1 MTFKKELLLSQ
12 EGLREFLT
20 ENKSQLKMIADEV
33 NVGYSTLRNYAYG
46 VTPLDSMP
54 YRLIEAL
61 TRYVAPNDLFHPT
74 VGIYLNEPE
83 FYALA
88 KLAGRDITPSP
99 RTFAIE
105 EFTKAALL
113 LHQREKEAKNGK
125 TFPPRYFFV
134 DLKYQDDFLNEYYKR
149 FDENDH
155 QLLLQ
160 TTKQLQNMYNWSDED
175 LAQIMSQNDTGIT
188 LRSTDPSI
196 VNQLFSLGLP
206 RTGSRDLMPLLR
218 GAHNIHLIVTN
229 KRITDGRISRWALK
243 DIDNMFAI
251 AELQLKYS
259 FNGSDCLVL
268 PSGQIVPTETVDHMK
283 GVDFDELRLP
293 DDDKALRERIYRNL
307 INLHTIASY
316 DDIWSKI
323 VRNMLHQQLTL
334 HHNLEI
340 RKGSYME
347 LLGGAGDLV
356 QSPTIANA
364 LDNLAMQKAKAINQ
378 QIDSLSR
385 SI

>member
-12 EGLREFLT
+12 KGLQEFLT

-54 YRLIEAL
+54 YRLVEAL

-74 VGIYLNEPE
+74 FGIYLDEPA

-88 KLAGRDITPSP
+88 KLAGRIIETSP
-99 RTFAIE
+99 RAFAIE

-113 LHQREKEAKNGK
+113 LHQREKEAEKGK
-125 TFPPRYFFV
+125 PFPPRYFFV

-149 FDENDH
+149 FDEDNH

-160 TTKQLQNMYNWSDED
+160 TTKQLQNMYNWPDEQ
-175 LAQIMSQNDTGIT
+175 LSQIMTQNETSIM
-188 LRSTDPSI
+188 LKSTDPRI
-196 VNQLFSLGLP
+196 TNQLFSLSLP
-206 RTGSRDLMPLLR
+206 RTGNRDLSPLLR

-229 KRITDGRISRWALK
+229 KIITDGRISRWALK

-251 AELQLKYS
+251 VELQLKYS
-259 FNGSDCLVL
+259 FNGSDWVL
-268 PSGQIVPTETVDHMK
+268 PSGQIVPTETVAHMK

-293 DDDKALRERIYRNL
+293 DDEAVRERIYRNL
-307 INLHTIASY
+307 INLHTATSY
-316 DDIWSKI
+316 EDIWSRT
-323 VRNMLHQQLTL
+323 VHDMLHKQLTL

-340 RKGSYME
+340 HKDSYME
-347 LLGGAGDLV
+347 LLGGAGDFV
-356 QSPTIANA
+356 QSPTIANT
-364 LDNLAMQKAKAINQ
+364 LDNIAMQTAKAINQ

-385 SI
+385 PI

>member
-12 EGLREFLT
+12 EGLQEFLT

-54 YRLIEAL
+54 YRLVEAL

-74 VGIYLNEPE
+74 FGIYLDEPA

-88 KLAGRDITPSP
+88 KLAGRTIETSP
-99 RTFAIE
+99 RAFAIE

-113 LHQREKEAKNGK
+113 LHQREKEAEKGK
-125 TFPPRYFFV
+125 PFPPRYFFV

-149 FDENDH
+149 FDEDDH

-160 TTKQLQNMYNWSDED
+160 TTKQLQNMYNWPNEQLS
-175 LAQIMSQNDTGIT
+175 QIMTQNETGIM
-188 LRSTDPSI
+188 LKSTDPRI
-196 VNQLFSLGLP
+196 TNQLFSLSLP
-206 RTGSRDLMPLLR
+206 RTGNRDLSPLLR

-229 KRITDGRISRWALK
+229 KIITDGRISRWALK

-251 AELQLKYS
+251 VELQLKYS
-259 FNGSDCLVL
+259 FNGSDWVL
-268 PSGQIVPTETVDHMK
+268 PSGQIVPTETVAHMK
-283 GVDFDELRLP
+283 DVDFDELRLP
-293 DDDKALRERIYRNL
+293 DDEAVRERIYRNL
-307 INLHTIASY
+307 INLHTATSY
-316 DDIWSKI
+316 EDIWSRT
-323 VRNMLHQQLTL
+323 VHDMLHKQLTL

-340 RKGSYME
+340 HKGSYME
-347 LLGGAGDLV
+347 LLGGAGDFV
-356 QSPTIANA
+356 QSPTIANT
-364 LDNLAMQKAKAINQ
+364 LDNIAMQTAKAINQ

-385 SI
+385 PI

>member
-20 ENKSQLKMIADEV
+20 ENKSQLKLIADEV

-74 VGIYLNEPE
+74 FGIYLDEPA

-88 KLAGRDITPSP
+88 KLAGRTIETSP
-99 RTFAIE
+99 RAFAIE
-105 EFTKAALL
+105 EFTKATLL
-113 LHQREKEAKNGK
+113 LHQREKEAKSGK
-125 TFPPRYFFV
+125 TFQPRYFFV

-149 FDENDH
+149 FGEDDH

-160 TTKQLQNMYNWSDED
+160 TTKQLQNMYNWSDEE
-175 LAQIMSQNDTGIT
+175 LSQIMTQNEADIT
-188 LRSTDPSI
+188 LKSTDPRI
-196 VNQLFSLGLP
+196 INQLFSLSLP
-206 RTGSRDLMPLLR
+206 RTGSRDLSPLLR
-218 GAHNIHLIVTN
+218 GVHNIHLIVTN
-229 KRITDGRISRWALK
+229 KMITNGRISRWALK

-251 AELQLKYS
+251 VELQLKYA
-259 FNGSDCLVL
+259 FNGSDWVL
-268 PSGQIVPTETVDHMK
+268 PSGQIVPTETVAHMK
-283 GVDFDELRLP
+283 GVDFDELQLP
-293 DDDKALRERIYRNL
+293 ADGAVRERIVRNL
-307 INLHTIASY
+307 INLHTEASY

-323 VRNMLHQQLTL
+323 VRNMLHEQLTL

-340 RKGSYME
+340 HKGSYME
-347 LLGGAGDLV
+347 LLGGASNLV

-378 QIDSLSR
+378 QIDLLSR
-385 SI
+385 PN

>member
-20 ENKSQLKMIADEV
+20 ENKSQLKLIADEV

-54 YRLIEAL
+54 YRLVEAL

-99 RTFAIE
+99 RAFAIE

-175 LAQIMSQNDTGIT
+175 LTQIMSQNDTDIT

-196 VNQLFSLGLP
+196 VNQLFSLSLP
-206 RTGSRDLMPLLR
+206 RTGSRDLSPLLR
-218 GAHNIHLIVTN
+218 GAHNVHLIVTN
-229 KRITDGRISRWALK
+229 KMITDGRISRWALK

-251 AELQLKYS
+251 AELQSKYS
-259 FNGSDCLVL
+259 FNGSDWII
-268 PSGQIVPTETVDHMK
+268 PPGQFVSAETVEHLK
-283 GVDFDELRLP
+283 GVDFAELKLP
-293 DDDKALRERIYRNL
+293 DDNDTKERIYRNL
-307 INLHTIASY
+307 INLHTAMQNE
-316 DDIWSKI
+316 DIWSKV
-323 VRNMLHQQLTL
+323 VRDMLHKQLTL

-340 RKGSYME
+340 HQGSYME

-364 LDNLAMQKAKAINQ
+364 IDNLAMQKADAIKR
-378 QIDSLSR
+378 QIDSLS
-385 SI
+385 

>member
-160 TTKQLQNMYNWSDED
+160 TTKQLQNMYRWSDED
-175 LAQIMSQNDTGIT
+175 LAQIMSQNDTDIT
-188 LRSTDPSI
+188 LRSTDPRV

-251 AELQLKYS
+251 AELQAKYA
-259 FNGSDCLVL
+259 FNGCDWII
-268 PSGQIVPTETVDHMK
+268 PPGQFVSAETVAHLT
-283 GVDFDELRLP
+283 GVDFDELQLP
-293 DDDKALRERIYRNL
+293 ADGAVRERIVRNL
-307 INLHTIASY
+307 INLHTATSY
-316 DDIWSKI
+316 DDIWSKM
-323 VRNMLHQQLTL
+323 VRDMLHTQLTL

-340 RKGSYME
+340 QKGSYME
-347 LLGGAGDLV
+347 LLGGAGDVV
-356 QSPTIANA
+356 QSPTIANT
-364 LDNLAMQKAKAINQ
+364 LDNLAMQTANAINQ
-378 QIDSLSR
+378 QIDLLSR
-385 SI
+385 PN

>member
-12 EGLREFLT
+12 EGLREFLA

-74 VGIYLNEPE
+74 FGIYLDEPA

-88 KLAGRDITPSP
+88 KLAGRTIETSP
-99 RTFAIE
+99 RAFAIE

-113 LHQREKEAKNGK
+113 LHQREKEAKSGK
-125 TFPPRYFFV
+125 TFPHRYFFV

-149 FDENDH
+149 FGEDDH

-160 TTKQLQNMYNWSDED
+160 TTKQLQNMYNMSDEQ
-175 LAQIMSQNDTGIT
+175 LSQIMTHNETDIV
-188 LRSTDPSI
+188 LKSTDPRI
-196 VNQLFSLGLP
+196 TNRLFSLNLP
-206 RTGSRDLMPLLR
+206 RTGNRDLSPLLR

-229 KRITDGRISRWALK
+229 KMITDGRISRWALK

-251 AELQLKYS
+251 AELQAKYA
-259 FNGSDCLVL
+259 FNGSDWII
-268 PSGQIVPTETVDHMK
+268 PPGQFVSAETVEHLK
-283 GVDFDELRLP
+283 GVDFDELKLP
-293 DDDKALRERIYRNL
+293 DDEAVRERIYRNL
-307 INLHTIASY
+307 INLHMVTPNE
-316 DDIWSKI
+316 DIWSKV
-323 VRNMLHQQLTL
+323 VRDMLHKQLTQYR
-334 HHNLEI
+334 NLELHE
-340 RKGSYME
+340 GSYME
-347 LLGGAGDLV
+347 LLGGCGDLV
-356 QSPTIANA
+356 QSPMIANA
-364 LDNLAMQKAKAINQ
+364 LDNMAMQTADVIKQ
-378 QIDSLSR
+378 QLDTLS
-385 SI
+385 

>member
-20 ENKSQLKMIADEV
+20 QNKSQLKMVADEV

-54 YRLIEAL
+54 YRLVEAL
-61 TRYVAPNDLFHPT
+61 TRYVAPNDLFHPA
-74 VGIYLNEPE
+74 VGIYLDEPA

-88 KLAGRDITPSP
+88 KLAGRTIETSP
-99 RTFAIE
+99 RAFAIE

-125 TFPPRYFFV
+125 PFPPRYFFV

-160 TTKQLQNMYNWSDED
+160 TTKQLQNMYNWSDEQ
-175 LAQIMSQNDTGIT
+175 LSQIMTQNETNIM
-188 LRSTDPSI
+188 LKSTDPRI
-196 VNQLFSLGLP
+196 TNQLFSLSLP
-206 RTGSRDLMPLLR
+206 RTGSRDLSPLLR

-229 KRITDGRISRWALK
+229 KMITDGRISRWALK

-251 AELQLKYS
+251 VELQLKYS
-259 FNGSDCLVL
+259 FNGCDWVL
-268 PSGQIVPTETVDHMK
+268 PSGQIVPPETIAHMK
-283 GVDFDELRLP
+283 GVDFDDLKLP
-293 DDDKALRERIYRNL
+293 EDEVVRERIYRNL
-307 INLHTIASY
+307 INLHTATSY
-316 DDIWSKI
+316 DDIWSRT
-323 VRNMLHQQLTL
+323 VHDMLHKQLTQY
-334 HHNLEI
+334 HNLELH
-340 RKGSYME
+340 KGSYME
-347 LLGGAGDLV
+347 LLGGDGDFV
-356 QSPTIANA
+356 QSPTIADT
-364 LDNLAMQKAKAINQ
+364 LDNLAMQTAKKINR
-378 QIDSLSR
+378 QIDSLS
-385 SI
+385 

>member
-74 VGIYLNEPE
+74 FGIYLDEPA

-88 KLAGRDITPSP
+88 KLAGRTIETSP
-99 RTFAIE
+99 RAFAIE

-113 LHQREKEAKNGK
+113 LHQREKEAKSGK
-125 TFPPRYFFV
+125 TFQPRYFFV

-175 LAQIMSQNDTGIT
+175 LAQIMTKNETDIV
-188 LRSTDPSI
+188 LKSTDPRI
-196 VNQLFSLGLP
+196 TNQLFSLSLP
-206 RTGSRDLMPLLR
+206 MTGNRDLRPLL
-218 GAHNIHLIVTN
+218 GSAHNIHLIVTN
-229 KRITDGRISRWALK
+229 KTITDGRISRWVLK
-243 DIDNMFAI
+243 YIDNMFAI
-251 AELQLKYS
+251 AELQSKYS
-259 FNGSDCLVL
+259 FNGSDWMIP
-268 PSGQIVPTETVDHMK
+268 PSQFVPAETVEHLK
-283 GVDFDELRLP
+283 GVDFDELKLP
-293 DDDKALRERIYRNL
+293 DDEAVRERIYRNL
-307 INLHTIASY
+307 INLHTVTPNE
-316 DDIWSKI
+316 DIWSKV
-323 VRNMLHQQLTL
+323 VRDMLHKQLTQYR
-334 HHNLEI
+334 NLELHE
-340 RKGSYME
+340 GSYME
-347 LLGGAGDLV
+347 LLGGCGDLV
-356 QSPTIANA
+356 QSPMIANA
-364 LDNLAMQKAKAINQ
+364 LDNMAMQKADAIKQ
-378 QIDSLSR
+378 QIDSLS
-385 SI
+385 

>member
-12 EGLREFLT
+12 EGLREFLA

-160 TTKQLQNMYNWSDED
+160 TTKQLQNMYNMSDEQ
-175 LAQIMSQNDTGIT
+175 LSQIMTHNETDIV
-188 LRSTDPSI
+188 LKSTDPRI
-196 VNQLFSLGLP
+196 MNRLFSLSLP
-206 RTGSRDLMPLLR
+206 RTGSRDLSPLLR

-229 KRITDGRISRWALK
+229 KMITDGRISRWALK

-251 AELQLKYS
+251 VELQLKYS
-259 FNGSDCLVL
+259 FNGSDWVL

-283 GVDFDELRLP
+283 GVDFDELKLP
-293 DDDKALRERIYRNL
+293 DDEAVRERIYRNL
-307 INLHTIASY
+307 INLHTVTPNE
-316 DDIWSKI
+316 DIWSK
-323 VRNMLHQQLTL
+323 VMRDMLHKQLTL

-340 RKGSYME
+340 QKGSYME
-347 LLGGAGDLV
+347 LLGGAGDVV
-356 QSPTIANA
+356 QSPTIANT
-364 LDNLAMQKAKAINQ
+364 LDNLAMQTANAINQ
-378 QIDSLSR
+378 QIDLLSR
-385 SI
+385 PN

>member
-74 VGIYLNEPE
+74 FGIYLDEPA

-88 KLAGRDITPSP
+88 KLAGRTIDTSP
-99 RTFAIE
+99 RAFAIE

-125 TFPPRYFFV
+125 PFPHRYFFV

-149 FDENDH
+149 FTEDDH

-160 TTKQLQNMYNWSDED
+160 TTKQLQNMYNMSDEQ
-175 LAQIMSQNDTGIT
+175 LSNIMTHNETDIV
-188 LRSTDPSI
+188 LKSTDPRI
-196 VNQLFSLGLP
+196 TNRLFSLNLP
-206 RTGSRDLMPLLR
+206 RTGNRDLSPLLR

-229 KRITDGRISRWALK
+229 KMITDGRISRWALK

-251 AELQLKYS
+251 VELQLKYS
-259 FNGSDCLVL
+259 FNGSNWVL
-268 PSGQIVPTETVDHMK
+268 PSKQIVPAETVAHMK
-283 GVDFDELRLP
+283 GVDFDELKLP
-293 DDDKALRERIYRNL
+293 DDEAVRERIYRNL
-307 INLHTIASY
+307 INLHTVTPNE
-316 DDIWSKI
+316 DIWSKV
-323 VRNMLHQQLTL
+323 VRDMLHKQLTQYR
-334 HHNLEI
+334 NLELHE
-340 RKGSYME
+340 GSYME
-347 LLGGAGDLV
+347 LLGGCGDLV
-356 QSPTIANA
+356 QSPMIANA
-364 LDNLAMQKAKAINQ
+364 LDNMAMQTADVIKQ
-378 QIDSLSR
+378 QLDTLS
-385 SI
+385 

>member
-12 EGLREFLT
+12 EGLKEFLT

-61 TRYVAPNDLFHPT
+61 TRYAAPNDLFHPT
-74 VGIYLNEPE
+74 FGIYLDEPA

-88 KLAGRDITPSP
+88 KLAGRTIETSP
-99 RTFAIE
+99 RAFAIE

-113 LHQREKEAKNGK
+113 LHQREKEAKKGK
-125 TFPPRYFFV
+125 TFQPRYFFV

-149 FDENDH
+149 FGEDDH

-160 TTKQLQNMYNWSDED
+160 TTEQLQNMYNMSDEQ
-175 LAQIMSQNDTGIT
+175 LSQILTQNEADIT
-188 LRSTDPSI
+188 LKSTEPRI
-196 VNQLFSLGLP
+196 TNQLFSLSLP
-206 RTGSRDLMPLLR
+206 RTGNRDLSPLLR

-229 KRITDGRISRWALK
+229 KMITDGRISRWALK

-251 AELQLKYS
+251 VELQLKYA
-259 FNGSDCLVL
+259 FNGSNWVL
-268 PSGQIVPTETVDHMK
+268 PSGQIVPDETVAHLR
-283 GVDFDELRLP
+283 GVDFNELQLSDDE
-293 DDDKALRERIYRNL
+293 AVRERIVRNL
-307 INLHTIASY
+307 INLHTAASY
-316 DDIWSKI
+316 DDLWSKL
-323 VRNMLHQQLTL
+323 VRDMLHEQLTL
-334 HHNLEI
+334 YHNLEI
-340 RKGSYME
+340 HKGSYME
-347 LLGGAGDLV
+347 LLGGASNLV
-356 QSPTIANA
+356 QSPTLANA

-385 SI
+385 PI

>member
-20 ENKSQLKMIADEV
+20 QNKSQLKTIADEV
-33 NVGYSTLRNYAYG
+33 NVGYSTLRNYAYD

-74 VGIYLNEPE
+74 FGIYLDEPA

-88 KLAGRDITPSP
+88 KLAGRTIETSP
-99 RTFAIE
+99 RAFAIE
-105 EFTKAALL
+105 EFTKATLL
-113 LHQREKEAKNGK
+113 LHQREKEAKKGK
-125 TFPPRYFFV
+125 TFQPRYFFV

-149 FDENDH
+149 FGEDEH

-160 TTKQLQNMYNWSDED
+160 TTKQLQNMYNMSDEQ
-175 LAQIMSQNDTGIT
+175 LSQILTQNEADIT
-188 LRSTDPSI
+188 LKSTDPRI
-196 VNQLFSLGLP
+196 TNRLFSLSLP
-206 RTGSRDLMPLLR
+206 RTGSRDLSPLLR

-229 KRITDGRISRWALK
+229 KMITDGRISRWALK

-251 AELQLKYS
+251 VELQLKYS
-259 FNGSDCLVL
+259 FNGGDWVL
-268 PSGQIVPTETVDHMK
+268 PSGQIVPTETVAHMK
-283 GVDFDELRLP
+283 GVDFDELQLS
-293 DDDKALRERIYRNL
+293 DDEAVRERIYRNL
-307 INLHTIASY
+307 INLHTATSY

-323 VRNMLHQQLTL
+323 VRDMLHEQLTL

-340 RKGSYME
+340 HQGSYME

-385 SI
+385 TA

>member
-20 ENKSQLKMIADEV
+20 ENKSQLKLIADEV

-74 VGIYLNEPE
+74 VGIYLDEPA

-88 KLAGRDITPSP
+88 KLAGRTIETSP
-99 RTFAIE
+99 RAFAIE

-125 TFPPRYFFV
+125 PFPHRYFFV
-134 DLKYQDDFLNEYYKR
+134 DLKYQNDFLNEYYKR

-196 VNQLFSLGLP
+196 VNQLFSLSLP
-206 RTGSRDLMPLLR
+206 RTGSRDFMPLLR

-243 DIDNMFAI
+243 DIENAFAMV
-251 AELQLKYS
+251 ELQTKYT
-259 FNGSDCLVL
+259 FNGSDWLTSSYQFV
-268 PSGQIVPTETVDHMK
+268 TAETVEHLK
-283 GVDFDELRLP
+283 GVDFDELKLP
-293 DDDKALRERIYRNL
+293 DDNDTKERIYRNL
-307 INLHTIASY
+307 INLHTAMQNE
-316 DDIWSKI
+316 DIWSKV
-323 VRNMLHQQLTL
+323 VRDMLHKQLTQYR
-334 HHNLEI
+334 NLEPHE
-340 RKGSYME
+340 GSYME
-347 LLGGAGDLV
+347 LLGGGGDFV
-356 QSPTIANA
+356 QSPMIANT
-364 LDNLAMQKAKAINQ
+364 LDNMAMQIADTIEQ
-378 QIDSLSR
+378 QIDALS
-385 SI
+385 

>member
-20 ENKSQLKMIADEV
+20 QNKSQLKTIADEV

-74 VGIYLNEPE
+74 FGIYLDEPA

-88 KLAGRDITPSP
+88 KLAGRTIETSP
-99 RTFAIE
+99 RAFAIE
-105 EFTKAALL
+105 EFTKATLL
-113 LHQREKEAKNGK
+113 LHQREKEAKKGK
-125 TFPPRYFFV
+125 TFQPRYFFV

-149 FDENDH
+149 FGEDEH
-155 QLLLQ
+155 PLLLQ
-160 TTKQLQNMYNWSDED
+160 TTKQLQNMYNMSDEQ
-175 LAQIMSQNDTGIT
+175 LSQILTQNEADIT
-188 LRSTDPSI
+188 LKSTDPRI
-196 VNQLFSLGLP
+196 TNRLFSLSLP
-206 RTGSRDLMPLLR
+206 RTGSRDLSPLLR

-229 KRITDGRISRWALK
+229 KMITDGRISRWALK

-251 AELQLKYS
+251 VKLQLKYS
-259 FNGSDCLVL
+259 FNGGDWVL
-268 PSGQIVPTETVDHMK
+268 PSGQIVPTETVAHMK
-283 GVDFDELRLP
+283 GVDFDDLRLP
-293 DDDKALRERIYRNL
+293 DDEAVRERIYRNL

-323 VRNMLHQQLTL
+323 VRDMLHQQLTL

-340 RKGSYME
+340 HKGSYME

-364 LDNLAMQKAKAINQ
+364 LDNLAMQKAKAIDQ

-385 SI
+385 TA

>member
-74 VGIYLNEPE
+74 FGIYLDEPA

-88 KLAGRDITPSP
+88 KLAGQTIETSP
-99 RTFAIE
+99 RAFAIE

-113 LHQREKEAKNGK
+113 LHQREKEAEKGK
-125 TFPPRYFFV
+125 PFPPRYFFV

-149 FDENDH
+149 FDEDDR

-160 TTKQLQNMYNWSDED
+160 TTKQLQNMYNWPDEQ
-175 LAQIMSQNDTGIT
+175 LSQIMTQNETGIM
-188 LRSTDPSI
+188 LKSTDPRI
-196 VNQLFSLGLP
+196 TNQLFSLSLP
-206 RTGSRDLMPLLR
+206 RTGNRDLSPLLR

-229 KRITDGRISRWALK
+229 KIITDGRISRWALK

-251 AELQLKYS
+251 VELQLKYS
-259 FNGSDCLVL
+259 FNGSDWVL
-268 PSGQIVPTETVDHMK
+268 PSGQIVPTETVAHMK
-283 GVDFDELRLP
+283 GVDFDELQLP
-293 DDDKALRERIYRNL
+293 DDEAVRERIYRNL
-307 INLHTIASY
+307 INLHTATSY
-316 DDIWSKI
+316 EDIWSRT
-323 VRNMLHQQLTL
+323 VHDMLHKQLTL

-340 RKGSYME
+340 HKGSYME
-347 LLGGAGDLV
+347 LLGGAGDFV
-356 QSPTIANA
+356 QSPTIANT
-364 LDNLAMQKAKAINQ
+364 LDNIAIQTAKAINQ

-385 SI
+385 PI

>member
-12 EGLREFLT
+12 EGLQEFLA

-74 VGIYLNEPE
+74 FGIYLDEPA

-88 KLAGRDITPSP
+88 KLAGRTIETSP
-99 RTFAIE
+99 RAFAIE

-134 DLKYQDDFLNEYYKR
+134 DLRYQDDFLNEYYKR
-149 FDENDH
+149 FGEDDH

-160 TTKQLQNMYNWSDED
+160 TTKQLQNMYNMSDEQ
-175 LAQIMSQNDTGIT
+175 LSQIMTHNETDIV
-188 LRSTDPSI
+188 LKSTDPRI
-196 VNQLFSLGLP
+196 TNRLFSLSLP
-206 RTGSRDLMPLLR
+206 RTGSRDLSPLLR

-229 KRITDGRISRWALK
+229 KMITDGRISRWALK

-251 AELQLKYS
+251 VELQLKYS
-259 FNGSDCLVL
+259 FNGCDWML
-268 PSGQIVPTETVDHMK
+268 PSGQFVPAETIAHMK
-283 GVDFDELRLP
+283 GADFDELRLP
-293 DDDKALRERIYRNL
+293 DDDAVRERIYRNL
-307 INLHTIASY
+307 INLHTAASY
-316 DDIWSKI
+316 DDIWSKM
-323 VRNMLHQQLTL
+323 VRDMLHEQLTL

-340 RKGSYME
+340 HKGSYME

-356 QSPTIANA
+356 QSPMIANA
-364 LDNLAMQKAKAINQ
+364 LDNMAMQTADVIKQ
-378 QIDSLSR
+378 QLDTLS
-385 SI
+385 

>member
-12 EGLREFLT
+12 EGLQEFLT

-54 YRLIEAL
+54 YRLVEAL

-74 VGIYLNEPE
+74 FGIYLDEPA

-88 KLAGRDITPSP
+88 KLAGRTIETSP
-99 RTFAIE
+99 RAFAIE

-113 LHQREKEAKNGK
+113 LHQREKEAEKGK
-125 TFPPRYFFV
+125 PFPPRYFFV

-149 FDENDH
+149 FDEDDH

-160 TTKQLQNMYNWSDED
+160 TTKQLQNMYNWPDEQ
-175 LAQIMSQNDTGIT
+175 LSQIMTQNETGIM
-188 LRSTDPSI
+188 LKSTDPRI
-196 VNQLFSLGLP
+196 TNQLFSMSLP
-206 RTGSRDLMPLLR
+206 RTGNRDLSPLLR

-229 KRITDGRISRWALK
+229 KMITDGRISRWALK

-251 AELQLKYS
+251 VELQLKYA
-259 FNGSDCLVL
+259 FNGSDWVL
-268 PSGQIVPTETVDHMK
+268 PSGQIVPTETVAHMK

-293 DDDKALRERIYRNL
+293 DDEAVRERIYRNL

-334 HHNLEI
+334 HHDLEI

-347 LLGGAGDLV
+347 LLGGAGDFV
-356 QSPTIANA
+356 QSPTIANT
-364 LDNLAMQKAKAINQ
+364 LDNIAMQTAKTINQ
-378 QIDSLSR
+378 QIDLLSR
-385 SI
+385 PI

>member
-61 TRYVAPNDLFHPT
+61 TRYVAPNDLFHPI
-74 VGIYLNEPE
+74 VGIYLDEPA

-99 RTFAIE
+99 RAFAIE

-125 TFPPRYFFV
+125 TFQPRYFFI
-134 DLKYQDDFLNEYYKR
+134 DLKYQNDFLNEYYKR
-149 FDENDH
+149 FGEDDH

-160 TTKQLQNMYNWSDED
+160 TTKQLQNMYRWSDEQ
-175 LAQIMSQNDTGIT
+175 LSQILTQNEADIT
-188 LRSTDPSI
+188 LKSTDPRI
-196 VNQLFSLGLP
+196 TNQLFSLSLP
-206 RTGSRDLMPLLR
+206 RTGNRDLSPLLR

-229 KRITDGRISRWALK
+229 KMITDGRISRWALK
-243 DIDNMFAI
+243 DIDNMFDI
-251 AELQLKYS
+251 VELQLKYS
-259 FNGSDCLVL
+259 FNGCDWML
-268 PSGQIVPTETVDHMK
+268 PSGQFVPAETVAHLK

-293 DDDKALRERIYRNL
+293 DDDAVRERIYRNL
-307 INLHTIASY
+307 INVHTAVSY
-316 DDIWSKI
+316 DDIWSKM
-323 VRNMLHQQLTL
+323 VRDMLHKQLTL
-334 HHNLEI
+334 HQNLEI
-340 RKGSYME
+340 QKGSYME
-347 LLGGAGDLV
+347 LLGRAGDFV
-356 QSPTIANA
+356 QSPTIANT

-378 QIDSLSR
+378 QIDALSR
-385 SI
+385 HI

>member
-20 ENKSQLKMIADEV
+20 QNKSQLKTIADEV

-61 TRYVAPNDLFHPT
+61 TRYGAPNDLFHPT
-74 VGIYLNEPE
+74 FGIYLDEPA

-88 KLAGRDITPSP
+88 KLAGRTIETSP
-99 RTFAIE
+99 RAFAIE
-105 EFTKAALL
+105 EFTKATLL
-113 LHQREKEAKNGK
+113 LHQREKAKKGK
-125 TFPPRYFFV
+125 TFQPRYFFV

-149 FDENDH
+149 FDEDDH

-160 TTKQLQNMYNWSDED
+160 TTKQLQNMYNWSDEQ
-175 LAQIMSQNDTGIT
+175 LSQILTQNEADIT
-188 LRSTDPSI
+188 LKSTDPRI
-196 VNQLFSLGLP
+196 TNRLFSLSLP
-206 RTGSRDLMPLLR
+206 RTGSRDLSPLLR

-229 KRITDGRISRWALK
+229 KMITDGRISRWALK

-251 AELQLKYS
+251 VELQLKYS
-259 FNGSDCLVL
+259 FNGGDWVL
-268 PSGQIVPTETVDHMK
+268 PSGQIVPTETVAHMK
-283 GVDFDELRLP
+283 GVDFDELQLS
-293 DDDKALRERIYRNL
+293 DDEAVRERIYRNL
-307 INLHTIASY
+307 INLHTATSY

-323 VRNMLHQQLTL
+323 VRDMLHEQLTL

-340 RKGSYME
+340 HQGSYME

-385 SI
+385 PI

>member
-12 EGLREFLT
+12 EGLREFLA

-74 VGIYLNEPE
+74 VGIYLDEPA

-88 KLAGRDITPSP
+88 KLAGRDITSSP
-99 RTFAIE
+99 RAFAIE

-113 LHQREKEAKNGK
+113 LHQREKEAKKGK
-125 TFPPRYFFV
+125 TFQPRYFFV

-149 FDENDH
+149 FDEDDH

-160 TTKQLQNMYNWSDED
+160 TTKQLQNMYNMSDEQ
-175 LAQIMSQNDTGIT
+175 LSQIMTHNETDIV
-188 LRSTDPSI
+188 LKSTDPRI
-196 VNQLFSLGLP
+196 TNRLFSLNLP
-206 RTGSRDLMPLLR
+206 RTGNRDLSPLLR

-229 KRITDGRISRWALK
+229 KMITDGRISRWALK

-251 AELQLKYS
+251 AELQSKYS
-259 FNGSDCLVL
+259 FNGSDWII
-268 PSGQIVPTETVDHMK
+268 PSGQFVSAETVEHLK
-283 GVDFDELRLP
+283 GVDFDELKLP
-293 DDDKALRERIYRNL
+293 DDEAVRERIYRNL
-307 INLHTIASY
+307 INLHTVTPNE
-316 DDIWSKI
+316 DIWSKV
-323 VRNMLHQQLTL
+323 VRDMLHKQLTQYR
-334 HHNLEI
+334 NLELHE
-340 RKGSYME
+340 GSYME
-347 LLGGAGDLV
+347 LLGGCGDLV
-356 QSPTIANA
+356 QSPMIANA
-364 LDNLAMQKAKAINQ
+364 LDNMAMQTADVIKQ
-378 QIDSLSR
+378 QLDTLS
-385 SI
+385 

>member
-12 EGLREFLT
+12 EGLREFLA

-74 VGIYLNEPE
+74 FGVYLDEPA

-88 KLAGRDITPSP
+88 KLAGRTIEISP
-99 RTFAIE
+99 RAFAIE

-113 LHQREKEAKNGK
+113 LHQREKEAKSGK

-149 FDENDH
+149 FGEDDH

-160 TTKQLQNMYNWSDED
+160 TTKQLQNMYNWSDEE
-175 LAQIMSQNDTGIT
+175 LSQIMTHNETDIV
-188 LRSTDPSI
+188 LKSTDPRI
-196 VNQLFSLGLP
+196 VNQLFSLSLP
-206 RTGSRDLMPLLR
+206 RTGSRDLSPLLR
-218 GAHNIHLIVTN
+218 GAHNVHLIVTN

-251 AELQLKYS
+251 VELQLKYS
-259 FNGSDCLVL
+259 FNGSDWVL
-268 PSGQIVPTETVDHMK
+268 PSGRIVPTETVAHLTS
-283 GVDFDELRLP
+283 VDFDELRLP
-293 DDDKALRERIYRNL
+293 DDEAVRERIVRNL

-323 VRNMLHQQLTL
+323 VRDMLHEQLTL

-340 RKGSYME
+340 HQGSYME
-347 LLGGAGDLV
+347 LLSGAGDLV

-378 QIDSLSR
+378 QIDLLSQPN
-385 SI
+385 

>member
-12 EGLREFLT
+12 EGLREFLA

-46 VTPLDSMP
+46 VTPLDSIP

-74 VGIYLNEPE
+74 VGIYLDEPA

-88 KLAGRDITPSP
+88 KLTGRDITPSP
-99 RTFAIE
+99 RAFAIE

-113 LHQREKEAKNGK
+113 LHQREKEAKKGK
-125 TFPPRYFFV
+125 TFQPRYFFV

-149 FDENDH
+149 FDEDDH

-160 TTKQLQNMYNWSDED
+160 TTKQLQNMYNMSDEQ
-175 LAQIMSQNDTGIT
+175 LSQIMTHNETDIV
-188 LRSTDPSI
+188 LKSTDPRI
-196 VNQLFSLGLP
+196 TNRLFSLNLP
-206 RTGSRDLMPLLR
+206 RTGNRDLSPLLR

-229 KRITDGRISRWALK
+229 KMITDGRISRWALK

-251 AELQLKYS
+251 VELQLKYS
-259 FNGSDCLVL
+259 FNGSDWVL
-268 PSGQIVPTETVDHMK
+268 PSGQIVPTETVGHMK

-293 DDDKALRERIYRNL
+293 DDKALRERIYRNL

-323 VRNMLHQQLTL
+323 VRDMLHQQLTL

-347 LLGGAGDLV
+347 LLGEASDLV

>member
-12 EGLREFLT
+12 EGLREFLA

-54 YRLIEAL
+54 YRLVEAL

-74 VGIYLNEPE
+74 VGIYLDEPA

-99 RTFAIE
+99 RAFAIE

-125 TFPPRYFFV
+125 TFQPRYFFI
-134 DLKYQDDFLNEYYKR
+134 DLKYQNDFLNEYYKR
-149 FDENDH
+149 FGEDDH
-155 QLLLQ
+155 RLLLQ
-160 TTKQLQNMYNWSDED
+160 TTKQLQNMYRWSDEQ
-175 LAQIMSQNDTGIT
+175 LSQIMTQNETDIM
-188 LRSTDPSI
+188 LKSTDPRI
-196 VNQLFSLGLP
+196 TNQLFSLSLP
-206 RTGSRDLMPLLR
+206 RTGNRDLSPLLR

-229 KRITDGRISRWALK
+229 KMITDGRISRWALK

-251 AELQLKYS
+251 VELQLKYS
-259 FNGSDCLVL
+259 FNGGDWVL
-268 PSGQIVPTETVDHMK
+268 PSGQIVPTETVAHMK
-283 GVDFDELRLP
+283 GVDFDDLRLP
-293 DDDKALRERIYRNL
+293 DDEAVRERIYRNL

-323 VRNMLHQQLTL
+323 VRDMLHQQLTL
-334 HHNLEI
+334 HQNLEI
-340 RKGSYME
+340 QKGSYME
-347 LLGGAGDLV
+347 LLGRAGDFV
-356 QSPTIANA
+356 QSPTIANT

-378 QIDSLSR
+378 QIDALSR
-385 SI
+385 HI

>member
-20 ENKSQLKMIADEV
+20 ENKSQLKLIADEV

-74 VGIYLNEPE
+74 VGIYLDEPA

-88 KLAGRDITPSP
+88 KLAGRTIETSP
-99 RTFAIE
+99 RAFAIE

-113 LHQREKEAKNGK
+113 LHQREKEAKSGK
-125 TFPPRYFFV
+125 TFPHRYFFV

-149 FDENDH
+149 FGEDDH

-160 TTKQLQNMYNWSDED
+160 TTKQLQNMYNMSDEQ
-175 LAQIMSQNDTGIT
+175 LSQIMTHNETDIV
-188 LRSTDPSI
+188 LKSTDPRI
-196 VNQLFSLGLP
+196 MNRLFSLSLP
-206 RTGSRDLMPLLR
+206 RTGSRDLSPLLR

-229 KRITDGRISRWALK
+229 KMITDGRISRWALK

-251 AELQLKYS
+251 AELQSKYS
-259 FNGSDCLVL
+259 FNGSDWII
-268 PSGQIVPTETVDHMK
+268 PPGQFVSAETVEHLK
-283 GVDFDELRLP
+283 GVDFDELKLP
-293 DDDKALRERIYRNL
+293 NDEAVRERIYRNL
-307 INLHTIASY
+307 INLHTITPNE
-316 DDIWSKI
+316 DIWSKV
-323 VRNMLHQQLTL
+323 VRDMLHKQLTQYR
-334 HHNLEI
+334 NLELHE
-340 RKGSYME
+340 GSYME
-347 LLGGAGDLV
+347 LLGGCGDLV
-356 QSPTIANA
+356 QSPMIANA
-364 LDNLAMQKAKAINQ
+364 LDNMAMQTADVIKQ
-378 QIDSLSR
+378 QLDTLS
-385 SI
+385 

>member
-54 YRLIEAL
+54 YRLVEAL

-74 VGIYLNEPE
+74 FGIYLDEPA

-88 KLAGRDITPSP
+88 KLAGRTIDTSP
-99 RTFAIE
+99 RAFAIE

-113 LHQREKEAKNGK
+113 LHQREKEAKKGK
-125 TFPPRYFFV
+125 TFPPRYFFI
-134 DLKYQDDFLNEYYKR
+134 DLKYQNDFLNEYYKR
-149 FDENDH
+149 FGEDDH

-160 TTKQLQNMYNWSDED
+160 TTKQLQNMYNWSDEQ
-175 LAQIMSQNDTGIT
+175 LSQIMTKNETDIM
-188 LRSTDPSI
+188 LESTDPRI
-196 VNQLFSLGLP
+196 TNQLFSLSLP
-206 RTGSRDLMPLLR
+206 RTGNRDLSPLLR

-229 KRITDGRISRWALK
+229 QMITDGRISRWALK

-251 AELQLKYS
+251 VELQAKYA
-259 FNGSDCLVL
+259 FNGYDWMML
-268 PSGQIVPTETVDHMK
+268 PSQIVPAETVAHMK
-283 GVDFDELRLP
+283 GADFDELRLP
-293 DDDKALRERIYRNL
+293 DDEAVRERIYRNL
-307 INLHTIASY
+307 INLHTATSY
-316 DDIWSKI
+316 DDIWSKM
-323 VRNMLHQQLTL
+323 VRDMLHKQLTL
-334 HHNLEI
+334 HQNLEI
-340 RKGSYME
+340 QKGSYME

-378 QIDSLSR
+378 QIDALSR
-385 SI
+385 PI

>member
-20 ENKSQLKMIADEV
+20 ENKSQLKLIADEV

-74 VGIYLNEPE
+74 VGIYLDEPA

-88 KLAGRDITPSP
+88 KLAGRDITSSP
-99 RTFAIE
+99 RAFAIE

-113 LHQREKEAKNGK
+113 LHQREKEAKKGK
-125 TFPPRYFFV
+125 TFQPRYFFV

-149 FDENDH
+149 FGEDDH

-160 TTKQLQNMYNWSDED
+160 TTKQLQNMYNMSDEQ
-175 LAQIMSQNDTGIT
+175 LSNIMTHNETDIV
-188 LRSTDPSI
+188 LKSTDPRI
-196 VNQLFSLGLP
+196 TNRLFSLNLP
-206 RTGSRDLMPLLR
+206 RTGNRDLSPLLR

-229 KRITDGRISRWALK
+229 KMITDGRISRWALK

-251 AELQLKYS
+251 VELQLKYS
-259 FNGSDCLVL
+259 FNGSNWVL
-268 PSGQIVPTETVDHMK
+268 PSKQIVPAETVAHMK
-283 GVDFDELRLP
+283 GVDFDELKLP
-293 DDDKALRERIYRNL
+293 DDEAVRERIYRNL
-307 INLHTIASY
+307 INLHTVTPNE
-316 DDIWSKI
+316 DIWSKV
-323 VRNMLHQQLTL
+323 VRDMLHKQLTQYR
-334 HHNLEI
+334 NLELHE
-340 RKGSYME
+340 GSYME
-347 LLGGAGDLV
+347 LLGGCGDLV
-356 QSPTIANA
+356 QSPMIANA
-364 LDNLAMQKAKAINQ
+364 LDNMAMQTADVIKQ
-378 QIDSLSR
+378 QLDTLS
-385 SI
+385 

>member
-12 EGLREFLT
+12 EGLKEFFA

-46 VTPLDSMP
+46 VTPIDSMP

-74 VGIYLNEPE
+74 VGIYLDEPA

-149 FDENDH
+149 FGEDDH
-155 QLLLQ
+155 QWLLQ
-160 TTKQLQNMYNWSDED
+160 TTKQLQNMYRWSDEQ
-175 LAQIMSQNDTGIT
+175 LSQIMTQNETDIM
-188 LRSTDPSI
+188 LKSTDPRI
-196 VNQLFSLGLP
+196 TNQLFSLSLP
-206 RTGSRDLMPLLR
+206 RTGNRDLSPLLR

-229 KRITDGRISRWALK
+229 KMITDGRISRWALK

-251 AELQLKYS
+251 VELQLKYS
-259 FNGSDCLVL
+259 FNGCDWML
-268 PSGQIVPTETVDHMK
+268 PSGQFVPAETVAHMK
-283 GVDFDELRLP
+283 GVDFDGLRLP
-293 DDDKALRERIYRNL
+293 DDEAVRERIVRNL

-323 VRNMLHQQLTL
+323 VRDMLHQQLTL

-340 RKGSYME
+340 HKGSYME
-347 LLGGAGDLV
+347 LLGGVSDLV
-356 QSPTIANA
+356 QSSTIANA
-364 LDNLAMQKAKAINQ
+364 LDNLAMQKATAINQ
-378 QIDSLSR
+378 QIDSLNR
-385 SI
+385 PV

>member
-74 VGIYLNEPE
+74 VGIYLDEPA

-88 KLAGRDITPSP
+88 KLAGRTIETSP
-99 RTFAIE
+99 RAFAIE

-113 LHQREKEAKNGK
+113 LHQREKEAKSGK

-149 FDENDH
+149 FGEDDH

-160 TTKQLQNMYNWSDED
+160 TTKQLQNMYNWSDEE
-175 LAQIMSQNDTGIT
+175 LSRIMTHNETDIV
-188 LRSTDPSI
+188 LKSTDPRI
-196 VNQLFSLGLP
+196 TNRLFSLNLP
-206 RTGSRDLMPLLR
+206 RTGNRDLSPLLR
-218 GAHNIHLIVTN
+218 GAHNVHLIVTN
-229 KRITDGRISRWALK
+229 KMITDGRISRWALK

-251 AELQLKYS
+251 VELQSKYS
-259 FNGSDCLVL
+259 FNGSDWVI
-268 PSGQIVPTETVDHMK
+268 PPGQFVSAETVAHLT
-283 GVDFDELRLP
+283 GVDFDELQLP
-293 DDDKALRERIYRNL
+293 ADGAVRERIVRNL
-307 INLHTIASY
+307 INLHTATSY
-316 DDIWSKI
+316 DDIWSKM
-323 VRNMLHQQLTL
+323 VRDMLHTQLTL

-340 RKGSYME
+340 QKGSYME
-347 LLGGAGDLV
+347 LLGGAGDVV
-356 QSPTIANA
+356 QSPTIANT
-364 LDNLAMQKAKAINQ
+364 LDNLAMQTANAINQ
-378 QIDSLSR
+378 QIDLLSR
-385 SI
+385 PN